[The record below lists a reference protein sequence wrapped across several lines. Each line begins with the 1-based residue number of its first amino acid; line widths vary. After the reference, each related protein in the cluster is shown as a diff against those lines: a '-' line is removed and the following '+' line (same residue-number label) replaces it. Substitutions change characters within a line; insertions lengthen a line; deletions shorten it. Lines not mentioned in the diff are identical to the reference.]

1 MYGVLLFNGNVYGFY
16 NHPCKHNSSWLALAG
31 VSITASRG
39 VVTGALLDAVVEAA
53 AGHARLVAAVGD
65 RHRRANLADHRA
77 DAVASVLNRH
87 LTALENVWRFTTQ
100 C

>member
-1 MYGVLLFNGNVYGFY
+1 MF
-16 NHPCKHNSSWLALAG
+16 PCLAG
-31 VSITASRG
+31 ASHDSGVKHGPSSGTSVVVSP
-39 VVTGALLDAVVEAA
+39 VTPDVANLVDAGALLDAVVEAA

>member
-1 MYGVLLFNGNVYGFY
+1 MLVTV
-16 NHPCKHNSSWLALAG
+16 
-31 VSITASRG
+31 VV
-39 VVTGALLDAVVEAA
+39 VVTAVNADVADLVDAGALLDAVVEAA

-87 LTALENVWRFTTQ
+87 LTALENVWCFTTQ